1 MNALKQSSGR
11 RRNPLFV
18 VAGLVMVVLLGAG
31 GALAVSALT
40 GGSSPASASSGTA
53 ATLNAALA
61 GSPSATAT
69 SPAAK
74 AKRAAALI
82 RLRRLGGM
90 YGQATFHGKDGTSR
104 TLAYERGTVVSA
116 DGSQSNG
123 SVVVKAANGTTWTWQ
138 YESGTTVRKSGQKVS
153 ISDLAPDVIGPAT
166 STRPPL
172 VRSEMLTFW
181 PPLRT
186 VVADSYCQVQ
196 VVPLAALTTTLPLL
210 WLPSAETTVPRS

>member
-53 ATLNAALA
+53 ATLNDALSS
-61 GSPSATAT
+61 SPSATAT
-69 SPAAK
+69 SPAAQ
-74 AKRAAALI
+74 AKRAAALV

-90 YGQATFHGKDGTSR
+90 YGQATFRGKDGTSR

-138 YESGTTVRKSGQKVS
+138 YESATTVRKGGQKVS
-153 ISDLAPDVIGPAT
+153 ISDIAKGERVLVAGPITSGARDARVVIIAAPKSSTPSPAPSSTGGT
-166 STRPPL
+166 S
-172 VRSEMLTFW
+172 S
-181 PPLRT
+181 
-186 VVADSYCQVQ
+186 S
-196 VVPLAALTTTLPLL
+196 
-210 WLPSAETTVPRS
+210 

>member
-11 RRNPLFV
+11 RRHPLFV

-53 ATLNAALA
+53 ATLNAAL
-61 GSPSATAT
+61 GSSPSATAT

-90 YGQATFHGKDGTSR
+90 YGQATFRGKDGTSR

-138 YESGTTVRKSGQKVS
+138 YESATTVRKSGQKVS
-153 ISDLAPDVIGPAT
+153 ISDLTKGERVLVAGPITSGARDARVVIIAAPKSSTPSPAPSSTGGT
-166 STRPPL
+166 S
-172 VRSEMLTFW
+172 S
-181 PPLRT
+181 
-186 VVADSYCQVQ
+186 S
-196 VVPLAALTTTLPLL
+196 
-210 WLPSAETTVPRS
+210 